1 MTLDDYIRQL
11 PPYIGNEIFKF
22 IIPDSR
28 LIEYVIEYDDNCVQT
43 ALINDKPIK
52 NTNGQFLSR
61 YEKNSHHRY
70 YLKTKTIR
78 CFCDGCGRE
87 DCHSRGCRG
96 GHSYEKNYT
105 SRFVG
110 KHVDKALLELVLA
123 NRPVPTLPIQ
133 DLENLENLNGW

>member
-11 PPYIGNEIFKF
+11 PPYIGKEIFKF
-22 IIPDSR
+22 IIPDSL
-28 LIEYVIEYDDNCVQT
+28 LIKYDDNRVQT

-52 NTNGQFLSR
+52 NTNGEYLTR
-61 YEKNSHHRY
+61 YKKNSHHRY

-96 GHSYEKNYT
+96 GHSYEIYYT

-110 KHVDKALLELVLA
+110 KHVDKALLELALA
-123 NRPVPTLPIQ
+123 NRPVPILPIQ